1 LELSDFA
8 ATAFMHFETA
18 SDEELAMDAQT
29 GNLDAYDEIVRR
41 YQERIWSFLYKFC
54 PHQSELEDLV
64 QDTFIKAYNNLHRW
78 QPTGTFK
85 SWLMRLAV
93 NTGHDFYRKRRNEPL
108 TIAQKT
114 HKDAESDPLE
124 EHLEEEAHATQEHP
138 AAELV
143 ERIMLELKPDDR
155 VVVTLQYYEKMTLQ
169 EISEK
174 MDWSLANTK
183 VKSHRARK
191 KLEKALKAH
200 GIETL

>member
-8 ATAFMHFETA
+8 ATAFMHFEKA

-143 ERIMLELKPDDR
+143 ERILLELKPDDR

-174 MDWSLANTK
+174 MNWSLANTK

>member
-1 LELSDFA
+1 
-8 ATAFMHFETA
+8 
-18 SDEELAMDAQT
+18 
-29 GNLDAYDEIVRR
+29 
-41 YQERIWSFLYKFC
+41 
-54 PHQSELEDLV
+54 
-64 QDTFIKAYNNLHRW
+64 
-78 QPTGTFK
+78 
-85 SWLMRLAV
+85 MRLAV

>member
-1 LELSDFA
+1 MSDFA
-8 ATAFMHFETA
+8 STAFMYFEKA

-124 EHLEEEAHATQEHP
+124 EHLEEEASETREHP

-143 ERIMLELKPDDR
+143 ERILLELKPDDR

-169 EISEK
+169 EIAEK
-174 MDWSLANTK
+174 MDWSLAKTK

-200 GIETL
+200 GIETI

>member
-1 LELSDFA
+1 
-8 ATAFMHFETA
+8 MHFEKA

-143 ERIMLELKPDDR
+143 ERILLELKPDDR

-174 MDWSLANTK
+174 MNWSLANTK

>member
-1 LELSDFA
+1 MQLEK
-8 ATAFMHFETA
+8 A
-18 SDEELAMDAQT
+18 SDEELAMDAQI
-29 GNLDAYDEIVRR
+29 GDLDAYDEIVRR
-41 YQERIWSFLYKFC
+41 YQDRIWSFLYKFC

-93 NTGHDFYRKRRNEPL
+93 NTGYDFSRKRRNEPL
-108 TIAQKT
+108 TIAQRSQQEG
-114 HKDAESDPLE
+114 ESNPLE
-124 EHLEEEAHATQEHP
+124 VHLEEEANEQQEHP

-143 ERIMLELKPDDR
+143 ERILLELKPDDR
-155 VVVTLQYYEKMTLQ
+155 MVVTLQYYEKMTLQ

-191 KLEKALKAH
+191 KLEKALKNH
-200 GIETL
+200 GIETI

>member
-1 LELSDFA
+1 
-8 ATAFMHFETA
+8 MHFETA

-183 VKSHRARK
+183 MKSHRARK

>member
-8 ATAFMHFETA
+8 ATAFMYFEKA

-29 GNLDAYDEIVRR
+29 GKLDAYDEIVRR

-114 HKDAESDPLE
+114 QKDAESDPLE
-124 EHLEEEAHATQEHP
+124 EHFEEEAHETQEHP

-143 ERIMLELKPDDR
+143 ERILLELKPDDR

-174 MDWSLANTK
+174 MNWSLANTK

>member
-1 LELSDFA
+1 MSDFA

>member
-1 LELSDFA
+1 MELSDFA
-8 ATAFMHFETA
+8 ATAFMHFEKA

-143 ERIMLELKPDDR
+143 ERILLELKPDDR

-174 MDWSLANTK
+174 MNWSLANTK

>member
-1 LELSDFA
+1 MELSDFA

>member
-1 LELSDFA
+1 
-8 ATAFMHFETA
+8 MHFETA